1 MNKKKLGV
9 IGFGTA
15 VGVFGGM
22 FGLGGGVIMIPV
34 LLYVFKKDIHAAA
47 ATSLAVIGPMAVS
60 GTIGNIFSGTIVWPA
75 FVLLS
80 AGSIAG
86 AYSGAHMSKTVPR
99 DVLRKMLGVFVLLI
113 ALSMIFVPSRAQ
125 AVSGFSG
132 SISLLAG
139 LVMFFSGLAVGVF
152 SGLFGL
158 GGGVIMNPLMLF
170 GFGFTAHQTVA
181 TSLAVIVPTSLSGT
195 IKQFR
200 QGNIDLKLAGLLA
213 AGACA
218 GSFAGANLKD
228 HINNNYLKVLLGIAV
243 SLIAL
248 TMLLKRSKHE

>member
-1 MNKKKLGV
+1 MSKRNIVV
-9 IGFGTA
+9 IVFGLA

-34 LLYVFKKDIHAAA
+34 LLYVFKKNIHAAA

-60 GTIGNIFSGTIVWPA
+60 GTIGNILSGTIVWPA
-75 FVLLS
+75 FLFLS

-86 AYSGAHMSKTVPR
+86 AYFGAHMSKKIPQ
-99 DVLRKMLGVFVLLI
+99 DLLRKMLGIFVLVI
-113 ALSMIFVPSRAQ
+113 ALSMVFLPSRAQ

-132 SISLLAG
+132 SVSLLAG
-139 LVMFFSGLAVGVF
+139 LVMIFSGLAVGVF

-195 IKQFR
+195 LKQFR
-200 QGNIDLKLAGLLA
+200 QGHIDLRLAGLLS
-213 AGACA
+213 AGACVGA
-218 GSFAGANLKD
+218 FAGAKLKE
-228 HINNNYLKVLLGIAV
+228 HINNNDLKVLLGLAV
-243 SLIAL
+243 ALVAL
-248 TMLLKRSKHE
+248 TILFKKSKQE